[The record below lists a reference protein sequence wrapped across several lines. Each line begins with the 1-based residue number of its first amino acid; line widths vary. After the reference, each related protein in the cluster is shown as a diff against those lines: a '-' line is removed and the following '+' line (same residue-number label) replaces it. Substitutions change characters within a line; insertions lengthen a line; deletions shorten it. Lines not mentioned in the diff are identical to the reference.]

1 MEPTTTEIPA
11 LLQALQLFALVVFF
25 AGTFHIVRLFVAH
38 RADMA
43 KWEPDRKI
51 LLDQFTAM
59 ERGALY
65 FLNWPALATF
75 LVLGGWLLYL
85 RPAMLKQPFIHV
97 LLGYTALLIAYH
109 LSNHQLQGRLQR
121 GEMRW
126 SAWQIGLWA
135 QGATLLLFVLVLLLI
150 FRDQMGW
157 VWGSAGLLIV
167 GAVVMLMLGR
177 MRRSAPETPKDA

>member
-1 MEPTTTEIPA
+1 M
-11 LLQALQLFALVVFF
+11 
-25 AGTFHIVRLFVAH
+25 
-38 RADMA
+38 
-43 KWEPDRKI
+43 
-51 LLDQFTAM
+51 
-59 ERGALY
+59 
-65 FLNWPALATF
+65 
-75 LVLGGWLLYL
+75 LYL
-85 RPAMLKQPFIHV
+85 QPAMLKQPFMHV

-109 LSNHQLQGRLQR
+109 LSIHQLQRRLQR

-167 GAVVMLMLGR
+167 GAVVMLILSR
-177 MRRSAPETPKDA
+177 MRGSAPDSPKDA